1 MKICDIKRKSIS
13 SPEIAISTSRNS
25 ADLKI
30 LGSEDVDCQRKESK
44 MIFTPLK
51 WMKVLKSKSKNQHSN
66 KESKRKFT
74 IWPKWLKVT
83 KKFGHSKAKK
93 CENPII
99 SDDKNKVILEE
110 RGEEH
115 VPAFKPA
122 TPTVIVQVKKY
133 SLISESLDIVQ
144 QSQFSKVNLVTK
156 LDKLILSPHFVGINQ
171 QSNSEKFD

>member
-25 ADLKI
+25 ADLKL
-30 LGSEDVDCQRKESK
+30 LGSEDIDCQRKESK
-44 MIFTPLK
+44 MIFTPFK
-51 WMKVLKSKSKNQHSN
+51 WMKVLKSKAKTQPSN
-66 KESKRKFT
+66 KENKRKFT

-93 CENPII
+93 CENLII
-99 SDDKNKVILEE
+99 SDCKSNVILEE
-110 RGEEH
+110 GSDRH
-115 VPAFKPA
+115 VSAFTPA

-144 QSQFSKVNLVTK
+144 QSQFSKVNLATK
-156 LDKLILSPHFVGINQ
+156 LDKLIFFPIVGIYQ
-171 QSNSEKFD
+171 QSNFDFF